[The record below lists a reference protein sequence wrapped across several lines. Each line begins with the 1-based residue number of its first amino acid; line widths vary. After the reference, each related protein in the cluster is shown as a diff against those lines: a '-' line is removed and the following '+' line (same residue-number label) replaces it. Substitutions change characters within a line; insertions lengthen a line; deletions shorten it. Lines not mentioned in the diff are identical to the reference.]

1 MSDPEETLRRQA
13 EARVQSDPELK
24 AAFDAKSAD
33 ELIHELLV
41 HQVELEIQNE
51 ELRTAQRELLK
62 SRDRFAELYDFAPIG
77 YLTVNPDGVILD
89 ANLTLARMLQMERR
103 YLTRKP
109 LTLFMDPHS
118 HETFFRHRQAVL
130 DGDGG
135 IRSCE
140 LNMKA
145 KSGDRFDAKLISFAV
160 TEMDADETEP
170 SLLRCALTDVT
181 EEKRTEAALRQTHQA
196 LQRKA
201 GELENLNAELS
212 QYAFVVSHD
221 LKAPLRAIQ
230 NYVRFL
236 NEDLGENLTGDPRRY
251 LDGLKSA
258 VEEANAL
265 IGDLLELSRI
275 DRRTDVWERV
285 NIGVSIRDTL
295 NTIKL
300 PAAVEVEMTDD
311 WPEIEAN
318 PVLLRQVL
326 QNLITNA
333 VKFNHAEVPRIEL
346 GWRSVPPDAY
356 ELHIR
361 DNGIGIDP
369 AYHEQIFGVFDRLHT
384 KDEYEGTGIG
394 LSIVRK
400 ALSKLRGSVRLDSAV
415 GKGSTFYI
423 TLPRR
428 RPAAMT
434 PSSPGGPDREESR

>member
-13 EARVQSDPELK
+13 EARVQSDPDLK

-51 ELRTAQRELLK
+51 ELRSAQQELLK

-77 YLTVNPDGVILD
+77 YLTVNRDGVILD
-89 ANLTLARMLQMERR
+89 ANLTLARMLRMERR

-130 DGDGG
+130 DSDGG

-275 DRRTDVWERV
+275 DRRSDVWERV
-285 NIGVSIRDTL
+285 NIGGSIRDTL

-300 PAAVEVEMTDD
+300 PAAVEVEMPND

-326 QNLITNA
+326 QNRITNA
-333 VKFNHAEVPRIEL
+333 VKFNHAEIPRIEL
-346 GWRSVPPDAY
+346 GWRSVTPDAY
-356 ELHIR
+356 ELYIR

-415 GKGSTFYI
+415 GQGSTFYI

-428 RPAAMT
+428 RPVAMM
-434 PSSPGGPDREESR
+434 PPSPGGSDREKSQ

>member
-1 MSDPEETLRRQA
+1 MSESEKTLRYLA
-13 EARVQSDPELK
+13 EARVRSDPELK
-24 AAFDAKSAD
+24 ADLDSKSPD

-51 ELRTAQRELLK
+51 ELRRAQQELLK
-62 SRDRFAELYDFAPIG
+62 SRDRFAELYEFAPIG
-77 YLTVNPDGVILD
+77 YLTVNRDGVILD
-89 ANLTLARMLQMERR
+89 ANMTLARMLRMERR
-103 YLTRKP
+103 YLTGKP
-109 LTLFMDPHS
+109 FTLFMTPRS

-140 LNMKA
+140 LSMKA
-145 KSGDRFDAKLISFAV
+145 KSGERFDAKLISFAV
-160 TEMDADETEP
+160 PEPDADDPEP

-181 EEKRTEAALRQTHQA
+181 EEKRTEEALLRTHQA
-196 LQRKA
+196 LQEKA
-201 GELENLNAELS
+201 EELETLNAELS

-236 NEDLGENLTGDPRRY
+236 QEDLGEELTGDPRRY

-258 VEEANAL
+258 VDEANAL
-265 IGDLLELSRI
+265 ISDLLELSRI
-275 DRRTDVWERV
+275 DRRSDDRERV
-285 NIGVSIRDTL
+285 NIGDSIRDTL
-295 NTIKL
+295 NAIK
-300 PAAVEVEMTDD
+300 PAAAVRVEMADD
-311 WPEIEAN
+311 WPDVEAN

-356 ELHIR
+356 ELYIR

-384 KDEYEGTGIG
+384 RDEYEGTGIG

-400 ALSKLRGSVRLDSAV
+400 ALSKLRGSVWLDSAV
-415 GKGSTFYI
+415 GGGSTFYI
-423 TLPRR
+423 TLPRQ
-428 RPAAMT
+428 RPVEM
-434 PSSPGGPDREESR
+434 SPPLRGPDWEENA